1 MGNWIDVVFFS
12 LQGNVAVKPRKGDGL
27 LFWSVNNENTIDP
40 HSMHAGCPVI
50 AGEKWTAT
58 KWIHARPFRWSAPAP
73 PKAPPGCDNKH
84 ELCKAWANAGECKKN
99 PGFMLG
105 GEVAGQCV
113 KSCCA
118 NGEDVKMPEQLTA
131 WQLEFCASCAGSRYE
146 REFKEMR
153 QSGSIGRGG

>member
-1 MGNWIDVVFFS
+1 MGKSSDVVFF
-12 LQGNVAVKPRKGDGL
+12 LFQGNVAVKPRKGDGL

-73 PKAPPGCDNKH
+73 PNAPPGCDNKH

-99 PGFMLG
+99 PGFMLQDCRWACKACD
-105 GEVAGQCV
+105 AGPRDI
-113 KSCCA
+113 K
-118 NGEDVKMPEQLTA
+118 K
-131 WQLEFCASCAGSRYE
+131 LEAEKAE
-146 REFKEMR
+146 RL
-153 QSGSIGRGG
+153 RGGTAEI

>member
-1 MGNWIDVVFFS
+1 M
-12 LQGNVAVKPRKGDGL
+12 

-58 KWIHARPFRWSAPAP
+58 KWIHARPFRWTAPAP

-99 PGFMLG
+99 PGFMLQDCRWACKACD
-105 GEVAGQCV
+105 AGPRDM
-113 KSCCA
+113 K
-118 NGEDVKMPEQLTA
+118 K
-131 WQLEFCASCAGSRYE
+131 LEAEKAE
-146 REFKEMR
+146 RL
-153 QSGSIGRGG
+153 RGGTAEI